1 MYPSKHGKRSGR
13 KGKLGYFENLR
24 QLVAAGFDPA
34 TDLSNRMDEDYK
46 DGGLLI
52 LSCDDKD
59 QIESSLKSS
68 LKKELT
74 NIEKYQEYIA
84 YLLELGYD
92 LAIYPDN
99 NVSRSPGFES
109 FLGIFG

>member
-1 MYPSKHGKRSGR
+1 MKAKVPSWPTEEV
-13 KGKLGYFENLR
+13 L
-24 QLVAAGFDPA
+24 
-34 TDLSNRMDEDYK
+34 LSFKNRT
-46 DGGLLI
+46 
-52 LSCDDKD
+52 
-59 QIESSLKSS
+59 LKSS

-92 LAIYPDN
+92 LAINPDN